1 MEGGSNYYCYEIGT
15 EINNL
20 KPLFTISELEGSAP
34 ETKQTTYG
42 TLRYDDRTDELLIM
56 TTQSGGSTNYE
67 HNWIHIV
74 NGTSGELKKTLKLKQ
89 YYWFQAIPI
98 FPDKYAPEINNLEE
112 SLSLKINDGTQKI
125 NLAGKITDKDN
136 LAYNITKTLKT

>member
-1 MEGGSNYYCYEIGT
+1 MKDHNGDET
-15 EINNL
+15 NNL
-20 KPLFTISELEGSAP
+20 WN
-34 ETKQTTYG
+34 
-42 TLRYDDRTDELLIM
+42 LRYDDRTDELLIM

-74 NGTSGELKKTLKLKQ
+74 NGTSGELKKDTQIETILLV
-89 YYWFQAIPI
+89 QAIPI

-136 LAYNITKTLKT
+136 LAYNITKTLKNIGNETIATATLENNFIGNYS

>member
-1 MEGGSNYYCYEIGT
+1 MEETLNLPQGAEITCSWGAWRPTPFCASRTKNNLYWNGGSNIMEGGSNYYCYEIGT

-67 HNWIHIV
+67 HNLDTYRKWYQWRI
-74 NGTSGELKKTLKLKQ
+74 EK
-89 YYWFQAIPI
+89 
-98 FPDKYAPEINNLEE
+98 D
-112 SLSLKINDGTQKI
+112 TQI
-125 NLAGKITDKDN
+125 ETILLVPSNTD
-136 LAYNITKTLKT
+136 LPR